1 MQLQGKNL
9 AELRRACSVN
19 SARASFS
26 LSTALRLGLQILRAI
41 ESIHSVGFLH
51 RDIKPS
57 NFSMGRHSHNSR
69 HVYMLDF
76 GLARQYIVAS
86 GSKDSKGSSNTT
98 SSGTPKFEVR
108 PPRAAAGFRGT
119 VRYASVNA
127 HKNKEM
133 GRHDDLWSLLYMIVE
148 FVNGALPWRK
158 IKDKE
163 QVGQMKERYDH
174 RLLLKHLPA
183 DFRQF
188 LEHIQSLTY
197 FDTPDYDTL
206 AGIVERCIKRRGIKD
221 TDPYDWE
228 IQASLQSASEKIS
241 SQSPKVLLDTTSN
254 MLVNDNGSGTV
265 GGKGSPSEGRL
276 AALLTTTQN
285 TAAEA
290 TGFTQAKASSMT
302 TALVV
307 TGLGSPVPHL
317 HAAGAATTFSGNHSP
332 DVVNNVNASLNN
344 NSANSSNLNN
354 NTVDLNAPSLDPQ
367 MRRSSHRHLSRG
379 SCARGSAGN
388 DPGNEDTHARRAY
401 SVVVPESSSP
411 SSPVTKNNS
420 DADYYCYNV
429 NSFNKTSSGRPPKP
443 AGAEAQSAIRA
454 NPLVASSNKGL
465 RSKSS
470 SAAKSSGS
478 CSPTASSGA
487 IRRSNSSRLGPGR
500 SKPVTPHHQQQ
511 LLEARNAA
519 LMDMSYTQFAVADDI
534 SGAAMAVSRAGGAG
548 ITCVSK
554 WGVSFGDA
562 SDADGD
568 DEERDDALLGL
579 RAEAMLDPEDERP
592 APPVVP
598 LEAGELILIDDDEQ
612 LDKDCIKENDWK
624 SVRTGSHFI
633 PQPGPNTSSRT
644 ACKSGPRGG
653 RANPR
658 RRRRIHSDPEQYLD
672 PEDLNRKQLRRRCLS
687 RKSRSRRWS
696 SPNLCPSGDFKKSF
710 NFIAENDLEFVF
722 KLRSYNSGIEGE
734 RNLLTAGDMMSAR
747 SVPSVAA
754 GSKTAVLFPSAS
766 PSLQTKFFARQPDGN
781 RLNQHFTK
789 FQSFSSSSLPNI
801 HIELEENF
809 EIPHRIPDRDKHL
822 AQSMPQSPDEPEQ
835 RPGAQPSPSRPPLSF
850 TLSQLQSEASSD
862 TQTLRGYQLSGAES
876 CLPRPMV
883 PPKPK
888 FLQQVPKPS
897 HRDGDLYTAGRRR
910 ASDVTSSVPGLD
922 SIGQTIS
929 HSLSSRCPPPAAAEV
944 NSILNEIGLG
954 LSELGLNSLL
964 MGKVSSNSARKRDG
978 EEGCSAELADIVIPS
993 IR

>member
-1 MQLQGKNL
+1 
-9 AELRRACSVN
+9 
-19 SARASFS
+19 
-26 LSTALRLGLQILRAI
+26 
-41 ESIHSVGFLH
+41 
-51 RDIKPS
+51 
-57 NFSMGRHSHNSR
+57 
-69 HVYMLDF
+69 MLDF

-206 AGIVERCIKRRGIKD
+206 AGVIERCIKRRGIKD

-228 IQASLQSASEKIS
+228 IQASLQSASDKIS
-241 SQSPKVLLDTTSN
+241 SQSPKVLMDTTSN
-254 MLVNDNGSGTV
+254 LPLNDNNVSGTL

-307 TGLGSPVPHL
+307 TGLGSPIPHP
-317 HAAGAATTFSGNHSP
+317 HAAAAAATGATNFPGNHSP
-332 DVVNNVNASLNN
+332 ELVNNVNASLNN
-344 NSANSSNLNN
+344 NNTNSSNLNN
-354 NTVDLNAPSLDPQ
+354 NAVDLNPGNLDPQ
-367 MRRSSHRHLSRG
+367 KRRSSHRHLIRG
-379 SCARGSAGN
+379 TRPASGN
-388 DPGNEDTHARRAY
+388 DLEDEDGNARRAY
-401 SVVVPESSSP
+401 SVLVPESSSP
-411 SSPVTKNNS
+411 SSPLTKNNS

-429 NSFNKTSSGRPPKP
+429 NSFNVTSPGRPPKP
-443 AGAEAQSAIRA
+443 VSAEGQTQPAIRPT
-454 NPLVASSNKGL
+454 PLVASGSKGL

-478 CSPTASSGA
+478 SSPTAGSGA
-487 IRRSNSSRLGPGR
+487 IRRSNSSRLGPCR
-500 SKPVTPHHQQQ
+500 SKIPSALYSPHQQQ

-534 SGAAMAVSRAGGAG
+534 SGAAVAVSRAGGAG

-568 DEERDDALLGL
+568 DEERDEAL
-579 RAEAMLDPEDERP
+579 RAEAMGESGEQV
-592 APPVVP
+592 PPHLMVP
-598 LEAGELILIDDDEQ
+598 LEPGEVMLIDDEEPAEKGCANETNF
-612 LDKDCIKENDWK
+612 LP
-624 SVRTGSHFI
+624 VRTGIHSFV
-633 PQPGPNTSSRT
+633 GAGSVETSSSKIGFRDE
-644 ACKSGPRGG
+644 
-653 RANPR
+653 RANSR
-658 RRRRIHSDPEQYLD
+658 RRRRVHSDPEQYLD

-710 NFIAENDLEFVF
+710 NFIAENNLDFVF
-722 KLRSYNSGIEGE
+722 KFQRYNNSGTGREKN
-734 RNLLTAGDMMSAR
+734 RLDAGDMMPAQ

-754 GSKTAVLFPSAS
+754 AGSQAADMFASAS
-766 PSLQTKFFARQPDGN
+766 SPTRTKFFARDPDN
-781 RLNQHFTK
+781 HRLNQQFTK
-789 FQSFSSSSLPNI
+789 FQSLSSSSLPNI
-801 HIELEENF
+801 HIELEENS
-809 EIPHRIPDRDKHL
+809 ENNPHDTTIPPRQNLAQAPHVIPQIPDELHDQ
-822 AQSMPQSPDEPEQ
+822 QSGTRHPP
-835 RPGAQPSPSRPPLSF
+835 APSYP
-850 TLSQLQSEASSD
+850 LSQLHSEASSD
-862 TQTLRGYQLSGAES
+862 TQTLRGHHLSGTES
-876 CLPRPMV
+876 YLNRPTV

-888 FLQQVPKPS
+888 FLQPVLVPKVALS
-897 HRDGDLYTAGRRR
+897 RRDGALSSTRRRR
-910 ASDVTSSVPGLD
+910 ASDITSSVPSLD

-929 HSLSSRCPPPAAAEV
+929 QSLSNRCPPPAAAAEV
-944 NSILNEIGLG
+944 NSILNEI
-954 LSELGLNSLL
+954 ELGLNSLL
-964 MGKVSSNSARKRDG
+964 MGKVSSNSVRKRD
-978 EEGCSAELADIVIPS
+978 EEEECSAEKADFVIPS
-993 IR
+993 VR